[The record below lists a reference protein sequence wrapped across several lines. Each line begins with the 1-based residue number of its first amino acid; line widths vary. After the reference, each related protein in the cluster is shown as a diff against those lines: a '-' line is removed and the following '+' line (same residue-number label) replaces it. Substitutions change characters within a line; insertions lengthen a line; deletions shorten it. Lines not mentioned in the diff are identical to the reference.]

1 MQSRMQDRM
10 SSNLPPEYEAL
21 VEESTGEP
29 PLNID
34 NLTSL
39 AREQLYDKRMK
50 EFKEFISARQ
60 AELYE
65 QVWNVAHM
73 DRKRYVHTHIPRK
86 ATDNHTVLDPTTYQT
101 QPSQIASTIV
111 DESWKLPKYW
121 IVRMN
126 NEMLAV
132 WATVFK
138 EQPHSMKRLGELVR
152 QLLNTVVM
160 NYSCHWL
167 NWAVSFGSLELSE
180 RAIEAPKNDVELL
193 ERMRMFQ
200 AAVGKALADPID
212 SYGEE
217 PVCSVT

>member
-1 MQSRMQDRM
+1 MNTTDMQSRMQDRM

-73 DRKRYVHTHIPRK
+73 DL
-86 ATDNHTVLDPTTYQT
+86 LDPTTYQT